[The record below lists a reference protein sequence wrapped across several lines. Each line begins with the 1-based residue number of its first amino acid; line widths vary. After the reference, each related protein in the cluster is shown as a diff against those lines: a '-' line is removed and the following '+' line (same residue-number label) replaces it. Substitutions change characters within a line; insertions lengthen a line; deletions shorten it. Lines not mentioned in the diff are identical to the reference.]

1 MAEVRFSAVSKAFG
15 AVRAVDGVDL
25 DIRDGELLVLLGPS
39 GSGKTTLMR
48 LCAGLE
54 RLTGGTISIDGEVVD
69 DLPPRRREIAMVFQN
84 YALYPHKTVFGNIAF
99 PLRVQGDKEP
109 EISRKVEWAAGLF
122 EIGHLLE
129 RMPSQLS
136 GGERQRVAI
145 ARAVVRRPKVFLM
158 DEPLSNLDA
167 KVRDYARGELKK
179 FQQKIGV
186 TTIFVTH
193 DQVEAMGLGD
203 RIAILHQGRLRQIG
217 TPAEIY
223 HDPAD
228 TFVAGFIGIPPMN
241 FIERGEEIIGF
252 RPEVFLPA
260 KMIDDRKREIFRFR
274 VDMNEDLGSARILYG
289 TIDGVKVRSRLTDG
303 SAFTPGENYDFAV
316 QYRNLYYFDRATGER
331 RREREQTQ
339 ASPGVAGDQPGREEQ
354 KAAP

>member
-1 MAEVRFSAVSKAFG
+1 ME
-15 AVRAVDGVDL
+15 
-25 DIRDGELLVLLGPS
+25 IRDGELLVLLGPS

-54 RLTGGTISIDGEVVD
+54 RLTSGTIRIDGEVVN
-69 DLPPRRREIAMVFQN
+69 DLPPRQREIAMVFQN

-99 PLRVQGDKEP
+99 PLRVQGDKEQD
-109 EISRKVEWAAGLF
+109 IRKKVEWAAGLF

-179 FQQKIGV
+179 FQQQIGV

-203 RIAILHQGRLRQIG
+203 RIAVLHHGRLRQIG

-223 HDPAD
+223 HNPAD
-228 TFVAGFIGIPPMN
+228 IFVAGFIGIPPMN
-241 FIERGEEIIGF
+241 FIERDTETLGF

-260 KMIDDRKREIFRFR
+260 AAIDGDEREDFRFR
-274 VDMNEDLGSARILYG
+274 VEMNEDLSSYRILYG
-289 TIDGVKVRSRLTDG
+289 TIDGAKVRARLTENGDYT
-303 SAFTPGENYDFAV
+303 AGEVYSFSVRRSD
-316 QYRNLYYFDRATGER
+316 LYYFDRETGVRRRAGSETGETGTAHAR
-331 RREREQTQ
+331 PEVPEQ
-339 ASPGVAGDQPGREEQ
+339 R
-354 KAAP
+354 KALP